1 MATAISVH
9 DVTVVLGHDFKALK
23 EVSADIPAGK
33 ITGFIGPSGA
43 GKTTLVRTIVGRQH
57 VEAGTLSV
65 LGTKAGSAS
74 LRSRLRYMTQEQSV
88 YVDLTPR
95 ENLRYF
101 ARMLGLSGKA
111 AAWAADEALGKVRMT
126 DKSTV
131 LVSNLSG
138 GQKQRVSL
146 AVALLGDAEL
156 LVLDEP
162 TVGLDPLLREE
173 LWTLF
178 RELVASGKTIII
190 TSHVM
195 DEAERCDEL
204 LLVRDGHIVAH
215 GTPAELKQ
223 RTGSQTVEQSFLKLT
238 EKPS

>member
-1 MATAISVH
+1 MATAVSVH
-9 DVTVVLGHDFKALK
+9 DVTVVLGHDFKALD
-23 EVSADIPAGK
+23 EVSADIPTGR

-43 GKTTLVRTIVGRQH
+43 GKTTLVRSIVGRQH
-57 VEAGTLSV
+57 IQAGTLSV
-65 LGTKAGSAS
+65 LGAKAGSAS
-74 LRSRLRYMTQEQSV
+74 LRPRLRYMTQEQSI
-88 YVDLTPR
+88 YADLTPR

-101 ARMLGLSGKA
+101 ARMLGLRGKVA
-111 AAWAADEALGKVRMT
+111 RQAADDALGKVYLD
-126 DKSTV
+126 DKATV

-146 AVALLGDAEL
+146 AIALLGDAEL

-178 RELVASGKTIII
+178 RELVAAGKTIII

-223 RTGSQTVEQSFLKLT
+223 RTRSQTIEQSFLKLT
-238 EKPS
+238 ETGS